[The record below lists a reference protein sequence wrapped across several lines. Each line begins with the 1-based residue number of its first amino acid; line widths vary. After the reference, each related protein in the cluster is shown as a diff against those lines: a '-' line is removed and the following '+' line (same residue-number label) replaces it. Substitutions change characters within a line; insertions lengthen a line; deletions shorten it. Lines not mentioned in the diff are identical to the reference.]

1 MHLHAVTYKASAS
14 FKLRMTVS
22 LEVYR
27 LMNDLENTACRKFA
41 LLESNPA
48 FHLEKNLKFRYGE
61 VLI

>member
-1 MHLHAVTYKASAS
+1 M
-14 FKLRMTVS
+14 S
-22 LEVYR
+22 LEECR
-27 LMNDLENTACRKFA
+27 LMNDLENAACGKCA